1 MVDSI
6 TWLTGT
12 DDELIGGLGLARG
25 GMQGI
30 PPERPP
36 EKDHT
41 HKEGKQE
48 LVTVACLCLVAFR
61 AEMVT
66 FRANGLMIT
75 LFKTLGFSR
84 HSIIISSQ
92 ECMREC

>member
-1 MVDSI
+1 MSLINAHDFSWFPSS

-36 EKDHT
+36 EKDDS
-41 HKEGKQE
+41 HKEGKKV
-48 LVTVACLCLVAFR
+48 LVTVAW
-61 AEMVT
+61 
-66 FRANGLMIT
+66 
-75 LFKTLGFSR
+75 LFVR
-84 HSIIISSQ
+84 
-92 ECMREC
+92 R

>member
-1 MVDSI
+1 MVLSS

-36 EKDHT
+36 EKH
-41 HKEGKQE
+41 HSQRGE
-48 LVTVACLCLVAFR
+48 AR
-61 AEMVT
+61 ARDCGVSVWW
-66 FRANGLMIT
+66 
-75 LFKTLGFSR
+75 LFVR
-84 HSIIISSQ
+84 
-92 ECMREC
+92 RW

>member
-6 TWLTGT
+6 AWLTGT

-36 EKDHT
+36 EKAQS
-41 HKEGKQE
+41 HKEGKQV
-48 LVTVACLCLVAFR
+48 LVTVACLSLVAFR
-61 AEMVT
+61 AEMIT
-66 FRANGLMIT
+66 FGANGLTIILLKSRGVPIIRC
-75 LFKTLGFSR
+75 LF
-84 HSIIISSQ
+84 
-92 ECMREC
+92 